1 VFNEID
7 CGENGEVCKMFG
19 RVFKGAAVSLD
30 PPPRGFLHGAP
41 RNVNAERSRAPNAC
55 RTEYEIAG
63 VAADIEV
70 CLATQAGEVYGVG
83 DLRECCPAT
92 SFDRIAPVASEFQ
105 IWMLEIFR
113 VIMQR
118 DLALGA
124 WARQCG

>member
-1 VFNEID
+1 L
-7 CGENGEVCKMFG
+7 NG
-19 RVFKGAAVSLD
+19 AL
-30 PPPRGFLHGAP
+30 

-55 RTEYEIAG
+55 RIKDEIAG

-83 DLRECCPAT
+83 DLRECCPAAP
-92 SFDRIAPVASEFQ
+92 FHRITPVASKFEVR
-105 IWMLEIFR
+105 MLKIFC

-118 DLALGA
+118 GLALGA